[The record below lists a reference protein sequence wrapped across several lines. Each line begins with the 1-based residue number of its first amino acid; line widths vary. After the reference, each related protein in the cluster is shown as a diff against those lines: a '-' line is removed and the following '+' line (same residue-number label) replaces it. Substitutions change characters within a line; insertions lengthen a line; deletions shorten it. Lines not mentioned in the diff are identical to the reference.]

1 MKLSKVFSV
10 VMIAVMLVASLSNV
24 AFAAGQT
31 AGNAVSL
38 DPSKLTGTNSNA
50 TSNITTMGQKIIGL
64 IQTVGSVVAVIVLV
78 VLGIKY
84 MMGSAEEKAEYKK
97 TLMPYV
103 IGAILI
109 FAASNV
115 AGIVYSMANGL

>member
-1 MKLSKVFSV
+1 MKKISKIIYSV
-10 VMIAVMLVASLSNV
+10 VVIAMIMSIFST
-24 AFAAGQT
+24 AFAAVQPKDVT
-31 AGNAVSL
+31 IST
-38 DPSKLTGTNSNA
+38 SGTNE
-50 TSNITTMGQKIIGL
+50 ITHIGGQVIGF
-64 IQTVGSVVAVIVLV
+64 IQTVGSIVAVAILV

-97 TLMPYV
+97 TMLPYV

-115 AGIVYSMANGL
+115 AQMIYTFSNNIKTS